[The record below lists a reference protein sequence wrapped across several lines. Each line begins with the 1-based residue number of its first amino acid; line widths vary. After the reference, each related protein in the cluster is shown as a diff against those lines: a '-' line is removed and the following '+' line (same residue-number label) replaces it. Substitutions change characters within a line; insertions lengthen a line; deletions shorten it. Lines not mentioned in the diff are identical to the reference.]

1 MKKQIGVMLATLSAS
16 VVMAC
21 SLSSCNKQIIDW
33 NYNFDRAYVKIG
45 EEWQDLDIR
54 TWTDYDDG
62 EQIQLTLEDGTVLLV
77 HSANCVL
84 YNGQLPRG

>member
-1 MKKQIGVMLATLSAS
+1 MKKQIRVIIVTLFAS
-16 VVMAC
+16 LVLAC

-33 NYNFDRAYVKIG
+33 HYNFDRAYVKIG

-62 EQIQLTLEDGTVLLV
+62 EQIQLTLEDGTVLIV